1 MRIIAGFLIF
11 LTLAAGGFGC
21 RGMHIPRI
29 QGPGT
34 APYQRGIAERFDPYP
49 ENDVGPAVVGGRPR
63 DFDRPAAE
71 PVRAGWLRQPPIRS
85 GLPPSPL

>member
-1 MRIIAGFLIF
+1 
-11 LTLAAGGFGC
+11 GFGC